1 LARLWWSTIP
11 LFALPGQKWSNS
23 EANTRWHEAFPNEAR
38 ESVHAM
44 LDDAALQRSFV
55 THLQYDLQKSYET
68 NDKLRRRI
76 ASYEAAEKE
85 NAVKKEAAEKVQKKK
100 EADKERKR
108 KERQLQVGVLQ
119 SKCGKGAQT
128 WWDGGWVLCEESTW
142 CLKFVKKKS

>member
-1 LARLWWSTIP
+1 VAAESADPVEADTVVEGKTWAENLAFCWIAMRCVALPTQIP

-44 LDDAALQRSFV
+44 LDDAALQRSIV

-76 ASYEAAEKE
+76 ASYEAAET
-85 NAVKKEAAEKVQKKK
+85 
-100 EADKERKR
+100 
-108 KERQLQVGVLQ
+108 
-119 SKCGKGAQT
+119 S
-128 WWDGGWVLCEESTW
+128 
-142 CLKFVKKKS
+142 